1 MMEIS
6 RNPKII
12 RSKEGKVFHTFAR
25 CLRGGGEGGGG
36 SGGRKEKKM
45 MTNFPFLENTYGQ
58 KKMIY
63 IHTFA
68 LQAKSLVNN
77 RTWLAHTLPLSLNP
91 LQWHGTSVS
100 FHKIC

>member
-12 RSKEGKVFHTFAR
+12 SSKEGKVFHTFVR
-25 CLRGGGEGGGG
+25 CLRGIGGGG
-36 SGGRKEKKM
+36 GKERKKC
-45 MTNFPFLENTYGQ
+45 TNFPFLEKTYGQKKIQ

-77 RTWLAHTLPLSLNP
+77 RTLLAHTLPLSLNP
-91 LQWHGTSVS
+91 LQWHGTSVG